1 MKNGSQELILLKK
14 EFDTGPHFALSH
26 YWQSCNYSRTNKA
39 IFKFIWNF
47 QETCETNFFYR
58 EWGRLSWPE
67 LWISTKTL
75 KPKAGESLISNVIKK
90 YYGKHV
96 TKKIFLRKCH
106 FAFILH
112 FALAT
117 QGYIREKG
125 IFQAGMILFTN
136 YYHKALHL
144 RCCSS
149 PRSVCG
155 TSRG

>member
-1 MKNGSQELILLKK
+1 MTLGLILHWVT
-14 EFDTGPHFALSH
+14 TGKVATIQERIKLFSNL
-26 YWQSCNYSRTNKA
+26 YE
-39 IFKFIWNF
+39 IFRKRVKLIFFLI
-47 QETCETNFFYR
+47 NFFYR

-96 TKKIFLRKCH
+96 PKKIFLRKCH

-155 TSRG
+155 TIRG